1 MVRLHIRG
9 ADANYRRLRHLS
21 ALVCVVIVFLHHK
34 APFHPS
40 DKKEGWDCVMMSAVL
55 RLEVLFL
62 SY

>member
-21 ALVCVVIVFLHHK
+21 ALVCVVIVSLHHK

-40 DKKEGWDCVMMSAVL
+40 DKKEG
-55 RLEVLFL
+55 
-62 SY
+62 